1 MDGYLAE
8 LRKLVGSR
16 PLFVPGVR
24 AIVLDES
31 ERVLLQHR
39 TDNNQWGL
47 PAGSVEFEE
56 TALEA
61 VIREVKEETDIDVI
75 EAEPMAVYSG
85 PKQKFIYPNGDEVR
99 CFSVA
104 FVIRKWTGEPKADG
118 EEGSEVRFFDTND
131 LPEAM
136 VEMHRN
142 TIEDFTKYDG
152 TFYMGC

>member
-24 AIVLDES
+24 AIVLDDAG
-31 ERVLLQHR
+31 RVLLQHR
-39 TDNNQWGL
+39 TDNNTWGL

-56 TALEA
+56 TALQA
-61 VIREVKEETDIDVI
+61 IFREVKEETNLDVI

-85 PKQKFIYPNGDEVR
+85 PTQRFVYPNGDDVR

-118 EEGSEVRFFDTND
+118 EEGSDVRFFATDD
-131 LPEAM
+131 LPAEM
-136 VEMHRN
+136 VEMHRD

-152 TFYMGC
+152 TFFLGS